1 MTEQLSQLP
10 ASSTSP
16 MVISLREDLQQI
28 LSTYRDTGSFMSS
41 RNATLSRSTGYS
53 SQRPT
58 MFSSRGLYPASGPRG
73 SSPYMT
79 TRQAAFASAS
89 MTAPAARQS
98 TPASAT
104 AATAATG
111 PNSLSRASSVV
122 SAAGMHSCCS
132 LPQHLHG
139 LLFC

>member
-10 ASSTSP
+10 ASSTSS

-28 LSTYRDTGSFMSS
+28 LSTYRDRGSFMSS
-41 RNATLSRSTGYS
+41 RNATLSRSSGHS

-58 MFSSRGLYPASGPRG
+58 MFSSRGLHPATAPGG

-89 MTAPAARQS
+89 MTEPSARQS
-98 TPASAT
+98 TPAS
-104 AATAATG
+104 ATAATG

-122 SAAGMHSCCS
+122 SAAGILSPHS